1 MSSEAA
7 IRLPKVH
14 FFMANLPDREAAPA
28 PAAGRAQ
35 ANPERREDGLRTDET
50 DPKWIGHRFSKILA
64 RGSSKS
70 DDDPVRFGANQME
83 LLALLAGAMDLIM
96 HEVALF
102 AAFGFLL
109 LGASDLLVDFIW
121 IGLTLKRR
129 RSRVGVPAAPEGIA
143 PAGAPGRLA
152 IFTPAW
158 DEAAVIGAMLAYART
173 AFGNA
178 DHVHYIG
185 CYANDPGTAAAVW
198 AHAGP
203 RVRLVVAPGP
213 GPTSKADCLNHI
225 WARMVEDEQAQGTRF
240 KAVVLHDA
248 EDVVHSAEL
257 PLFDALIE
265 RFDLVQLPVLPLIDH
280 RSRWVSGHYA
290 DEFTEAHGKELVV
303 RAGIGASLPSAG
315 VGCAISRD
323 ALAAL
328 AARYGTPFDPASL
341 TEDYE
346 LGLRLKALGRSAAFV
361 RAPAG
366 PHGAIVCTREYFPAT
381 LDAAVAQKS
390 RWMAGIALSGWDRLG
405 WRGGLAERWMRA
417 RDRQAIL
424 AAFVLG
430 AAYLALV
437 LWAVLFALER
447 LGGPAM
453 RPFGPVLTLLIA
465 VNSMLL
471 LWRLAMRFG
480 FVAQAYG
487 WREGLRALP
496 RTVTGNIIALM
507 AARRAL
513 GRYLRQRR
521 TGASVWGKTAHAF
534 PDELPAE

>member
-1 MSSEAA
+1 MEGGTLFAAA
-7 IRLPKVH
+7 IEFV
-14 FFMANLPDREAAPA
+14 
-28 PAAGRAQ
+28 
-35 ANPERREDGLRTDET
+35 
-50 DPKWIGHRFSKILA
+50 
-64 RGSSKS
+64 
-70 DDDPVRFGANQME
+70 
-83 LLALLAGAMDLIM
+83 M
-96 HEVALF
+96 HEAALF

-109 LGASDLLVDFIW
+109 LGASDLLVDTLW

-129 RSRVGVPAAPEGIA
+129 GAAPAPIGPAA
-143 PAGAPGRLA
+143 APGRLA

-158 DEAAVIGAMLAYART
+158 DEAAVIGAMLAHARF
-173 AFGNA
+173 AFGAAN
-178 DHVHYIG
+178 HVHYIG
-185 CYANDPGTAAAVW
+185 CYANDPATAAAVW

-225 WARMVEDEQAQGTRF
+225 WARMIEDEQAQGMRF

-265 RFDLVQLPVLPLIDH
+265 RFDLVQLPVLPLIDQ
-280 RSRWVSGHYA
+280 RSRWVSGHYI
-290 DEFTEAHGKELVV
+290 DEFLEAHGKELVV

-328 AARYGTPFDPASL
+328 AAKHGTPFDPASL

-346 LGLRLKALGRSAAFV
+346 LGLRLRALGRSAAFV
-361 RAPAG
+361 RAPAEPG
-366 PHGAIVCTREYFPAT
+366 GATIATREYFPAT
-381 LDAAVAQKS
+381 LEAAVAQKS

-417 RDRQAIL
+417 RDRQAIFAALVL
-424 AAFVLG
+424 A
-430 AAYLALV
+430 AAYLALL
-437 LWAVLFALER
+437 LWTPLFVLER
-447 LGGPAM
+447 LGGRAM
-453 RPFGPVLTLLIA
+453 QPLGPVLTLLIA
-465 VNSMLL
+465 INSGLL

-480 FVAQAYG
+480 FVASAYG

-496 RTVTGNIIALM
+496 RTVTGNIIAMM

-513 GRYLRQRR
+513 ARYLRQRR
-521 TGASVWGKTAHAF
+521 TGAAAWDKTAHIF